1 MVLADKNN
9 VDPKAIQQM
18 EFAGRL
24 EKLNANGNATNIGAN
39 QNIFVFSQGSVA
51 VLWKWWG
58 SKIWSNKNTTKLI
71 KICGRKKSLQQHYK

>member
-18 EFAGRL
+18 EFAGQL

-51 VLWKWWG
+51 VL
-58 SKIWSNKNTTKLI
+58 
-71 KICGRKKSLQQHYK
+71 